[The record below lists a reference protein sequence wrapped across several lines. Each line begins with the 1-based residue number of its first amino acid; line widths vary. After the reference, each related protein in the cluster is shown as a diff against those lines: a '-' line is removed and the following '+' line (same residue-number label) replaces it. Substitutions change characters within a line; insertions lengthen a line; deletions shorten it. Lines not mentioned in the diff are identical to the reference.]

1 MAEKIRVNTNTL
13 QNDTTSIS
21 GDLKQVQ
28 RKIEA
33 MQTDVTAM
41 NQMWTGEANKAF
53 NQAFNDDIK
62 ILQSLCEA
70 LEELIGYET
79 TAKSEYDKCEK
90 NVASL
95 ISSMNV

>member
-13 QNDTTSIS
+13 QKDTNSIS

-28 RKIEA
+28 RKLEA
-33 MQTDVTAM
+33 MQTDVSAM
-41 NQMWTGEANKAF
+41 NKMLTGEANKAF
-53 NQAFNDDIK
+53 NKAFGDDIK

-70 LEELIGYET
+70 LEELISYET
-79 TAKSEYDKCEK
+79 TAKTEYDKCEK